1 MHDIPRQLLYRD
13 KKGYGDISPDQK
25 GLYDAMF
32 RICERLISRCDLN
45 DSRVDVNKII
55 NESLYLS
62 IKLNQLSGEYSELN
76 DAINSELSSTGSSK
90 GKTLMTKIIIYILLS
105 LSSDGSSESNAM
117 LEQLQQSLLQEVPNH
132 TDFSEYG
139 FMQWL
144 NREKGNVGL
153 SIDLKP
159 RPCKIDAL
167 SDREIYEATDHFSEE
182 GIRNI
187 IALYQSEAEKKEAIQ
202 GIKSSFERHCKKY
215 QIPQNVCES
224 VTSILSAISGEPV
237 AVDYQ
242 EPIVQTEEQK
252 QIEEQKKVIE
262 KLQSILRDKD
272 SVISE
277 QQKSI
282 DELQSQLDSA
292 NADIQ
297 VYNDSLQ
304 EADNTY
310 RKLSDTIARQNE
322 MIRQC
327 EQYIEELT
335 SKEHAQQ
342 ILQDSDNTLTNNIAS
357 RMIPLE
363 ALVNVAKNWGDR
375 ELARKFDLFI
385 RKALDTNI
393 TGADITLLNSID
405 DYYAQLEE
413 KRSKSLNINQLNMGN
428 GEQTLALPQTEK

>member
-1 MHDIPRQLLYRD
+1 MHDIPRQLLYQD
-13 KKGYGDISPDQK
+13 KKGYGDIPSDQK

-32 RICERLISRCDLN
+32 HICKRLISRCNLN

-62 IKLNQLSGEYSELN
+62 IKLNQLPGEYSELN
-76 DAINSELSSTGSSK
+76 DAINNELSSTESSK
-90 GKTLMTKIIIYILLS
+90 GKSLMTKIIIYILLS
-105 LSSDGSSESNAM
+105 LSSDGSSDSKAI
-117 LEQLQQSLLQEVPNH
+117 LEQLQDSLLQEVPNH

-167 SDREIYEATDHFSEE
+167 SDREIYEATGHFSED
-182 GIRNI
+182 GIRDI
-187 IALYQSEAEKKEAIQ
+187 VALYQSEEEKKEAIQ

-215 QIPQNVCES
+215 QIPQNECES
-224 VTSILSAISGEPV
+224 VTTILSAISGEPV
-237 AVDYQ
+237 AVDY
-242 EPIVQTEEQK
+242 EESKLQTEEQK

-262 KLQSILRDKD
+262 KLQSILHDKD

-277 QQKSI
+277 QKKSI
-282 DELQSQLDSA
+282 EELQSQLDVA

-297 VYNDSLQ
+297 VYNNSLQ

-322 MIRQC
+322 LICQC

-335 SKEHAQQ
+335 SKGDAQQ
-342 ILQDSDNTLTNNIAS
+342 ILDTPDDSLSPNIAS
-357 RMIPLE
+357 RTISLE
-363 ALVNVAKNWGDR
+363 SLVTVAKNWGDR
-375 ELARKFDLFI
+375 ELARKLDLFI

-405 DYYAQLEE
+405 DYYVQLED
-413 KRSKSLNINQLNMGN
+413 KRSKSLNISQLNMGN
-428 GEQTLALPQTEK
+428 GEQTLALPQI

>member
-1 MHDIPRQLLYRD
+1 MYPE
-13 KKGYGDISPDQK
+13 QK
-25 GLYDAMF
+25 GAYEAMF

-55 NESLYLS
+55 NDSMYFS
-62 IKLNQLSGEYSELN
+62 IKLNQLPGAYSEELN
-76 DAINSELSSTGSSK
+76 ETLRTELANSAGSK
-90 GKTLMTKIIIYILLS
+90 EKALMAKILIYILLS
-105 LSSDGSSESNAM
+105 VSSDGSDESRAM
-117 LEQLQQSLLQEVPNH
+117 LDQLQQSLLKEVPSH
-132 TDFSEYG
+132 SDFSEYG

-144 NREKGNVGL
+144 NAEKGNVGF

-159 RPCKIDAL
+159 RPCKISEL
-167 SDREIYEATDHFSEE
+167 SDLQIYDATEHYSEE

-187 IALYQSEAEKKEAIQ
+187 VALYQSEDDRRDAIV
-202 GIKSSFERHCKKY
+202 GIKESYERHCKKY
-215 QIPQNVCES
+215 NIPQNACS
-224 VTSILSAISGEPV
+224 QVTAVLSGLSGEPI

-242 EPIVQTEEQK
+242 EPKEQTEEQK

-262 KLQSILRDKD
+262 KLQSMLRDKENL
-272 SVISE
+272 ISE
-277 QQKSI
+277 QKRSI
-282 DELQSQLDSA
+282 DDLQSKLDSA

-297 VYNDSLQ
+297 VYNNSLQ
-304 EADNTY
+304 EADDTY

-342 ILQDSDNTLTNNIAS
+342 ILQDSDSTLTNNIAS
-357 RMIPLE
+357 RMISLE

-385 RKALDTNI
+385 RKALDTSI
-393 TGADITLLNSID
+393 TGTDIQLLNSID
-405 DYYAQLEE
+405 EFYSQSDE
-413 KRSKSLNINQLNMGN
+413 KRQQAMHFHGPVGQVVGTADTVNAQP
-428 GEQTLALPQTEK
+428 A